1 MLAPVAGPSY
11 PSEPFV
17 VLAGVLLI
25 GWLLGV
31 LGVYQAGPL
40 VHLLL
45 GGAIAAGAAAFTSAF
60 TRAK

>member
-1 MLAPVAGPSY
+1 VLAPVAGPSY

-17 VLAGVLLI
+17 VIAGVLLI

-31 LGVYQAGPL
+31 LGVYDGGRL

-45 GGAIAAGAAAFTSAF
+45 AGAIAAAAAAFT
-60 TRAK
+60 TAK

>member
-1 MLAPVAGPSY
+1 VLAPVAGPSY

-17 VLAGVLLI
+17 VIAGVLLI

-31 LGVYQAGPL
+31 IGVYDAGVL

-45 GGAIAAGAAAFTSAF
+45 AGAIVAGAAVFTI
-60 TRAK
+60 AK

>member
-1 MLAPVAGPSY
+1 VLAPVAGPPY

-25 GWLLGV
+25 GWV
-31 LGVYQAGPL
+31 LGVIGVYDAGAL

-45 GGAIAAGAAAFTSAF
+45 AGAILAGAAVIITG
-60 TRAK
+60 AK

>member
-11 PSEPFV
+11 PSEPLV

-31 LGVYQAGPL
+31 VGIYDAGAF

-45 GGAIAAGAAAFTSAF
+45 AGAIVAGAAVFTK
-60 TRAK
+60 AK